1 MPNLAGSSPE
11 AVRRGAYVLR
21 PPSAD
26 DPELVIVASGSEVQL
41 SIAAAAMT
49 RREEVIIELCTW
61 LHGQGARLDA
71 ANQAGITPLSHA
83 EKGGRTMLAEWIKAH
98 LNA

>member
-41 SIAAAAMT
+41 SIAAAAGLDGVRT
-49 RREEVIIELCTW
+49 RRVSMPSWELFDE
-61 LHGQGARLDA
+61 QPMEYR
-71 ANQAGITPLSHA
+71 
-83 EKGGRTMLAEWIKAH
+83 
-98 LNA
+98 